1 MGVQGLLPVPATLLA
16 EGPVRL
22 LCWSGAQKG
31 RTRRWRGAGAS
42 GGKQGPAAKQQ
53 PCGSVRTTRV
63 KHPVWAPLGAA
74 ASCSEAWHMAT
85 LESACSSSHA
95 RHDETVAEARGK
107 GKLPL
112 APGRAAPDP
121 HLCTVSSVTDL
132 LDRAGCSLAGWLCS
146 RWERLLTGF
155 AAALRLIAG
164 AAANLSSACSR
175 HHAVQQVHMHPR
187 GQGEACLLQICH
199 SLMVRPACPQ
209 TSTPCL
215 FQHRDSP
222 LQLAPRCQAF

>member
-1 MGVQGLLPVPATLLA
+1 
-16 EGPVRL
+16 
-22 LCWSGAQKG
+22 
-31 RTRRWRGAGAS
+31 
-42 GGKQGPAAKQQ
+42 
-53 PCGSVRTTRV
+53 
-63 KHPVWAPLGAA
+63 
-74 ASCSEAWHMAT
+74 MAT

-155 AAALRLIAG
+155 AAALRLTAS

-175 HHAVQQVHMHPR
+175 HHAVQQVHMHPLWTGR
-187 GQGEACLLQICH
+187 GLLAADLSQPDGQA
-199 SLMVRPACPQ
+199 SLPSDIHALPIPALRLTTAAGP
-209 TSTPCL
+209 SMSGIPNL
-215 FQHRDSP
+215 PMALLRSADAA
-222 LQLAPRCQAF
+222 LARES